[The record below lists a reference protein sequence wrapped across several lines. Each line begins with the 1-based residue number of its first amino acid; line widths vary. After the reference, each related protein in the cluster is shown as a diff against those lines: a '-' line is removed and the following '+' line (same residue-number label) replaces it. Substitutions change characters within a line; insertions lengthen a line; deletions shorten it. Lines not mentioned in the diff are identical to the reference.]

1 MRLFG
6 DSIFSGTIAWRTFRL
21 KPRLAAVHRPALPA
35 AVAEPVEFD
44 EEGRRYVFRFRTAA
58 PPAYTV
64 DRNRLFEYMRSKR
77 LPTSA
82 DRACRRD
89 VRNAVNF
96 FEDVR
101 DLQTHGDIE
110 SL

>member
-6 DSIFSGTIAWRTFRL
+6 DSILGGTIAWRTFRL
-21 KPRLAAVHRPALPA
+21 KPRLAAVPTPNLPPAN
-35 AVAEPVEFD
+35 AEPVEFD
-44 EEGRRYVFRFRTAA
+44 EQGRRYVFRFRAA
-58 PPAYTV
+58 ALPEYTV
-64 DRNRLFEYMRSKR
+64 DRDRIFEYVRSKR
-77 LPTSA
+77 LPSAA
-82 DRACRRD
+82 DRALRRD
-89 VRNAVNF
+89 VRNSVNF